1 MKEKNLKKPGGSVL
15 LKRILLL
22 FTIVSMLSVCRLEGS
37 AKSQDLNDF
46 TDIKTVSKYEGKKL
60 CVGGTAFGV
69 KFFTKGVLVVG
80 ISSMKSQGKDVNPA
94 HDAGIRVRDII
105 ISVNGKEVDSVKEIS
120 EIIAASKGEAVKIIL
135 VRDRKEREA
144 TLIPK
149 LDDKEQIYKGGMWLR
164 DSTAGIGTV
173 TYIEPKTGEFGGL
186 GHGICD
192 IDTGEL
198 MPLKRGSAMKVEI
211 GGVVKGKQGKPG
223 EIKGYFLPER
233 CGSVMSNTVCGVF
246 GVFSELP
253 RSLSEPID
261 ICLRDELK
269 EGKAEIICTLGN
281 DGPKTYTVEISKIDR
296 DGTDNKNFVVKVT
309 DEKLIERTG
318 GIVQGMSGSPIIQNG
333 KLAGAVTHVLVNDPT
348 RGYGIFIEN
357 MLDASRRPIPKAA

>member
-1 MKEKNLKKPGGSVL
+1 MNQMKNKKIKMTHGSVL
-15 LKRILLL
+15 LKRVCL
-22 FTIVSMLSVCRLEGS
+22 FLAIISMLSMCRVEGFAKNGDRDNELDNIS
-37 AKSQDLNDF
+37 A
-46 TDIKTVSKYEGKKL
+46 SKYEGMKL

-80 ISSMKSQGKDVNPA
+80 ISSIKSQEKDVKPA

-105 ISVNGKEVDSVKEIS
+105 ISLNGKEVNTVNEIS
-120 EIIAASKGEAVKIIL
+120 EIIANSKGEGVKIIL
-135 VRDRKEREA
+135 TRDGKKKEV
-144 TLIPK
+144 TLYPK
-149 LDDKEQIYKGGMWLR
+149 LDDREQTYKGGMWLR

-173 TYIEPKTGEFGGL
+173 TYINPQTGEFGGL

-198 MPLKRGSAMKVEI
+198 MPLKRGTAMKVEI
-211 GGVVKGKQGKPG
+211 GGVVKGMEGKPG
-223 EIKGYFLPER
+223 EIKGYFLPEK
-233 CGSVMSNTVCGVF
+233 CGSVRSNTVCGVF

-281 DGPKTYTVEISKIDR
+281 DGPKTYGIEISKIDR
-296 DGTDNKNFVVKVT
+296 DGKDNKNFVVKVI

-333 KLAGAVTHVLVNDPT
+333 KLVGAITHVMVNNPAV
-348 RGYGIFIEN
+348 GYGIFIEN
-357 MLDASRRPIPKAA
+357 MLNAAA